1 MIKEKL
7 QGNKWHGLK
16 GTVNIEGNIIS
27 EEVTTTG
34 KKYYK

>member
-7 QGNKWHGLK
+7 QEKKWHGLK
-16 GTVNIEGNIIS
+16 GTLNKEGKIIS